1 MFFDTYCKLCRIK
14 GVSCKKAAC
23 EIGLS
28 NSITTKWKKT
38 DAIPSGETLT
48 KIADYFNVTTDY
60 LLGIDSAKE
69 ASALSFVDAF
79 YELCEK
85 HSISP
90 NKACTDIGISRTS
103 PAKWKSG
110 SVPNGQ
116 TLSKIAN
123 YFGVTTDY
131 LLGKN
136 TTSSVERIKELCKE
150 KKLAIS
156 RLEKDL
162 GFANGYIGQLRKGML
177 PADRLQAIA
186 EYLNVTAEHL
196 LGVEA
201 KKEPTF
207 FAFYDKFISLC
218 NLKGITRTKACT
230 DCGLSRTAWRKWMDG
245 GLPNG
250 MAIGKFAEYFGVSV
264 DELLGIATKNK
275 PLTINGK
282 ILSDAEISLI
292 ELFRQVSGNR
302 QQLILQMIRVAINN
316 QE

>member
-1 MFFDTYCKLCRIK
+1 LDNYEKIVSQYRMIYDHHTHTTFSHGKGSIEDNVKVAVQKGLKSIAITDHGPGHLTY
-14 GVSCKKAAC
+14 
-23 EIGLS
+23 
-28 NSITTKWKKT
+28 
-38 DAIPSGETLT
+38 
-48 KIADYFNVTTDY
+48 
-60 LLGIDSAKE
+60 GIDR
-69 ASALSFVDAF
+69 
-79 YELCEK
+79 
-85 HSISP
+85 
-90 NKACTDIGISRTS
+90 NKIKVMREE
-103 PAKWKSG
+103 
-110 SVPNGQ
+110 
-116 TLSKIAN
+116 
-123 YFGVTTDY
+123 
-131 LLGKN
+131 
-136 TTSSVERIKELCKE
+136 VERL
-150 KKLAIS
+150 KLVYPQI
-156 RLEKDL
+156 E
-162 GFANGYIGQLRKGML
+162 I
-177 PADRLQAIA
+177 
-186 EYLNVTAEHL
+186 L